1 MCAKNIFDAIS
12 LRSYLAFVW
21 LGVGSSL
28 EGAGDGAEQGKYI
41 CIFFLCNC
49 VNRKMAP
56 GYCLVGLARVYFV
69 RLFALAP
76 TRTNVCRRLGEGG
89 GVYYILLHP
98 YLPNNCKIS
107 WLIQPALEGCSL
119 AKLKLN

>member
-28 EGAGDGAEQGKYI
+28 EGAGDGAGAEQGKYI

-56 GYCLVGLARVYFV
+56 GYWLVGLARVYFV
-69 RLFALAP
+69 RLFALSP

-89 GVYYILLHP
+89 GCVSYTVAPIF
-98 YLPNNCKIS
+98 
-107 WLIQPALEGCSL
+107 A
-119 AKLKLN
+119 